1 MQPYKWEIIEIM
13 IRIVKLIP
21 VCLSFLLALAA
32 CNKGDKFVVKGV
44 VTDADGQMMYLENV
58 GVSSVVLMDS
68 VKLASTGKFEFSKP
82 RPEYPDFYRL
92 RLNNQLIN
100 FAVDSTETIS
110 ILADAGTFATSYA
123 IEGSENCKAIKKI
136 TLAQLDANQYIR
148 EIRKEHEEKKLADST
163 FQAEMRKAVNAYKE
177 EARKYIYK
185 APMSTAAYFALFQQI
200 DGLLLFDLY
209 DKEDSKAYA
218 AVATSFDLFYPE
230 SQRSLQLHNLA
241 LQSIKIIRSQ
251 REKKI
256 DLSDI
261 KTTEVDYF
269 DIALPE
275 LNGEV
280 VKLSDAAKGKTVLI
294 NFTVYQTD
302 WSATLNMTLGDLY
315 TKYKNKGLEIYQVSL
330 DSDLHYWKNIAS
342 KLPWICVRDSK
353 SVYSEI
359 ASMYNVKQLPAIYI
373 LNNKGKLVKRME
385 KLDELEQSLKAEM

>member
-1 MQPYKWEIIEIM
+1 M
-13 IRIVKLIP
+13 
-21 VCLSFLLALAA
+21 
-32 CNKGDKFVVKGV
+32 
-44 VTDADGQMMYLENV
+44 
-58 GVSSVVLMDS
+58 
-68 VKLASTGKFEFSKP
+68 
-82 RPEYPDFYRL
+82 
-92 RLNNQLIN
+92 
-100 FAVDSTETIS
+100 
-110 ILADAGTFATSYA
+110 
-123 IEGSENCKAIKKI
+123 
-136 TLAQLDANQYIR
+136 AQLDANQYIR

-373 LNNKGKLVKRME
+373 LNNKGKLVKRVE
-385 KLDELEQSLKAEM
+385 KLDELEQSLKAVM